1 LQSGAGMVE
10 ETFLTRTRYCLNL
23 NNMEETVKIQIDL
36 PKELSLDIDDYI
48 TNLKRHGITKT
59 KAQTII
65 DIVRIALQSEL

>member
-1 LQSGAGMVE
+1 
-10 ETFLTRTRYCLNL
+10 
-23 NNMEETVKIQIDL
+23 MEETVKIQIDL